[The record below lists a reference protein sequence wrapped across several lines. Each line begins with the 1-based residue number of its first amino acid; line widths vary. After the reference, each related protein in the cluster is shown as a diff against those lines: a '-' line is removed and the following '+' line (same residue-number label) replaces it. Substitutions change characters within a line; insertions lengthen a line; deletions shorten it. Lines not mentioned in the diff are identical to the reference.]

1 MMYLSRIDQTHAS
14 EWFSSHERFE
24 LEKKKFHAKI
34 SGRYIIIS
42 WETLSL

>member
-24 LEKKKFHAKI
+24 LEKKIFMQ
-34 SGRYIIIS
+34 RYPVGI
-42 WETLSL
+42 LL